1 MLVEIH
7 KASDEMIE
15 TIRKTGQIRRSTK
28 TTQESISVEKDKKV
42 EVKLAKLK
50 SDLDHIKNEN
60 ARLRK
65 SAANWTCVVNT
76 PCVFDC
82 CKYQENSCQVMT
94 VVFKPMWCKES
105 KNMT

>member
-28 TTQESISVEKDKKV
+28 TIQESISVEKDKKV

-50 SDLDHIKNEN
+50 SDLDHIKMEN
-60 ARLRK
+60 ARLK
-65 SAANWTCVVNT
+65 KETKNWITTNVRT
-76 PCVFDC
+76 L
-82 CKYQENSCQVMT
+82 K
-94 VVFKPMWCKES
+94 
-105 KNMT
+105 

>member
-28 TTQESISVEKDKKV
+28 TIQESINVEKDKKV

-50 SDLDHIKNEN
+50 SDLDHIKMEN
-60 ARLRK
+60 AKLRK
-65 SAANWTCVVNT
+65 GARN
-76 PCVFDC
+76 
-82 CKYQENSCQVMT
+82 
-94 VVFKPMWCKES
+94 
-105 KNMT
+105 

>member
-28 TTQESISVEKDKKV
+28 TIQESISVEKDKKV

-50 SDLDHIKNEN
+50 SDLDHIKMEN

-65 SAANWTCVVNT
+65 G
-76 PCVFDC
+76 P
-82 CKYQENSCQVMT
+82 
-94 VVFKPMWCKES
+94 
-105 KNMT
+105 KN

>member
-7 KASDEMIE
+7 KASDELIE

-28 TTQESISVEKDKKV
+28 TIQESISVEKDKKV

-50 SDLDHIKNEN
+50 SDLDHIKMEN

-65 SAANWTCVVNT
+65 GT
-76 PCVFDC
+76 
-82 CKYQENSCQVMT
+82 
-94 VVFKPMWCKES
+94 
-105 KNMT
+105 KN